1 MHRYFSRPF
10 FKSLLTSLYQR
21 EEIPLFGKEGIGEIL
36 RWFMN
41 RYQTTARQ
49 DVQEMRRRPIPAALS
64 SAFGILLL
72 LPALCSAESQMVI
85 KPQIHDFKSV
95 LQGDILTHT
104 FEVFNQGDEDLI
116 VERVKPE
123 CTCSVVHFDP
133 LIPPNGQGKIIVEID
148 TRGFEGPERWVA
160 KVFSNDPKW
169 KEAVLDL
176 RANVKP
182 VITLS
187 GSPVFFSGKKNASV
201 TGEVEIST
209 ELDRPLTLTPEQFTL
224 SGKVIYSLSEIEKGK
239 RYQVIFQNVAS
250 KGENYRGYLK
260 LKTNFPEKPDVT
272 IWIIGRLDL

>member
-1 MHRYFSRPF
+1 MFRLGPILSV
-10 FKSLLTSLYQR
+10 LLS
-21 EEIPLFGKEGIGEIL
+21 
-36 RWFMN
+36 
-41 RYQTTARQ
+41 
-49 DVQEMRRRPIPAALS
+49 V
-64 SAFGILLL
+64 
-72 LPALCSAESQMVI
+72 ALCSCFVCVAEYSASAQTQGAPQMVL
-85 KPQIHDFKSV
+85 KQQIHDFKNV
-95 LQGDILTHT
+95 LEGEILTHT
-104 FEVFNQGDEDLI
+104 FELLNHGDEPLNI
-116 VERVKPE
+116 ERVKPD
-123 CTCSVVHFDP
+123 CSCSVVDFDP
-133 LIPPNGQGKIIVEID
+133 LIPPKGEGRITVKID
-148 TRGFEGPERWVA
+148 TKGFEGPERWAV

-169 KEAVLDL
+169 KEALLDL
-176 RANVKP
+176 RATIKP

-239 RYQVIFQNVAS
+239 RYQVIFQNVAG